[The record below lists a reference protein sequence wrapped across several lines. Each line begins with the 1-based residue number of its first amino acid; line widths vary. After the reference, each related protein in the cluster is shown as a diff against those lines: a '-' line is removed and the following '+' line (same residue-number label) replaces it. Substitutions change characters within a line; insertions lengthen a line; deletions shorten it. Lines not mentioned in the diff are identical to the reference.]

1 MQMKKNYL
9 LLFLIALL
17 FGTATM
23 RGQSVPLNKLDG
35 QSTYYIKVGN
45 GYIHFPN
52 ATDIKCTTSQSEAAK
67 CKLAPN
73 QSEGLIESIAT
84 DDSHAVKYGNTGRIG
99 QKKSLLYFKFFYAA
113 EGGKYYLKAAQGD
126 RQTGRYLT
134 NKAGTLSFE
143 DQKSNDAVVEITDIN
158 GASPTEATLNAEKR
172 LKAFALFQKVRHGND
187 AFDSPIMGNGL
198 GQYTHSN
205 PPLALEDQNLGS
217 SYWEYATYN
226 MYKAGHDGF
235 SAANVNSEMRK
246 LNKAIGSIKINP
258 LETGKFVVISTKS
271 PYEDAVRDNTKL
283 FQTRVIIDN
292 VAGPKQPAKYLKA
305 TATGYELTS
314 TKSEASVFYF
324 DGNHL
329 TGLDYGFGLN
339 TTQNKYNLS
348 EAEQKAVVAQGKLE
362 KTLDAGSYSLKVGNK
377 FVKLDNTSGLSVTDN
392 ESESHIFLEE
402 ATEFKL
408 NTDALGYVSFFA
420 PTAVELPTGV
430 EVYTG
435 KLNAQNSVVNLNK
448 VITTK
453 IPSNTAVLLRKGT
466 TGTSFVVK
474 KFNGTPTSLG
484 ENFLK
489 GYTVSSNQRREN
501 AYGFAVQNNKL
512 VFIHLTDGVRAFK
525 AVIFNGNAAGMQEF
539 LPAAFVPTG
548 IEGVTAEENKEEIFD
563 LTGRRVESP
572 VKGQVYVKGGKKF
585 IQK

>member
-23 RGQSVPLNKLDG
+23 RGQSVPFDKIDATKG
-35 QSTYYIKVGN
+35 YIMKVGTAYLVLKDETTITTTTKKEEATLLSVNPEHN
-45 GYIHFPN
+45 GNISSIVSKEDNGKN
-52 ATDIKCTTSQSEAAK
+52 ALGYKNQRK
-67 CKLAPN
+67 GKFKLAQDGTYN
-73 QSEGLIESIAT
+73 AF
-84 DDSHAVKYGNTGRIG
+84 
-99 QKKSLLYFKFFYAA
+99 LYKQ
-113 EGGKYYLKAAQGD
+113 ENGKYYLQATEGNANGK
-126 RQTGRYLT
+126 YLSC
-134 NKAGTLSFE
+134 ASGVLSLE
-143 DQKSNDAVVEITDIN
+143 ENISANAIIELTDPNGSSDAEV
-158 GASPTEATLNAEKR
+158 TLNAKKMRET
-172 LKAFALFQKVRHGND
+172 LALFQAKRKGQDHFPNG
-187 AFDSPIMGNGL
+187 FFGTGL
-198 GQYTHSN
+198 GQYPQPT
-205 PPLALEDQNLGS
+205 LANNVFD
-217 SYWEYATYN
+217 YVTYN
-226 MYKAGHDGF
+226 IYLEGHADIGNGNA
-235 SAANVNSEMRK
+235 SSEMEK
-246 LNKAIGSIKINP
+246 MKTLKNALQINLP
-258 LETGKFVVISTKS
+258 KNGTFVVITTKS
-271 PYEDAVRDNTKL
+271 SFEDAVRDNAKIFRTK
-283 FQTRVIIDN
+283 VNID
-292 VAGPKQPAKYLKA
+292 VAAGPKQSAKYLKA
-305 TATGYELTS
+305 TATGYELTT
-314 TKSEASVFYF
+314 TKSEAAVFYF

-339 TTQNKYNLS
+339 TTQSKYNLS
-348 EAEQKAVVAQGKLE
+348 EAEQKAVVTQGKLE

-377 FVKLDNTSGLSVTDN
+377 FVKLDNTSSLSVTDN
-392 ESESHIFLEE
+392 EAESHIFLEE

-408 NTDALGYVSFFA
+408 NTDNLGYVTFFA

-435 KLNAQNSVVNLNK
+435 KLNAQNSVVNLKK
-448 VITTK
+448 VNTTK
-453 IPSNTAVLLRKGT
+453 IPANTAVLLRKGT

-489 GYTVSSNQRREN
+489 GYTVSSNQRVAN

-512 VFIHLTDGVRAFK
+512 VFIPLNDGVRAFK

>member
-1 MQMKKNYL
+1 MKKNYL

-23 RGQSVPLNKLDG
+23 RGQSLPLNKLDG
-35 QSTYYIKVGN
+35 FSTYYIKVGN

-52 ATDIKCTTSQSEAAK
+52 ATDIKCTPSQSEAAK

-73 QSEGLIESIAT
+73 QSEGLIESITT
-84 DDSHAVKYGNTGRIG
+84 DDSHTIRYGNTGKIG
-99 QKKSLLYFKFFYAA
+99 QKKSLFYLKFSYVAD
-113 EGGKYYLKAAQGD
+113 GGKYYLKAAQGD

-143 DQKSNDAVVEITDIN
+143 DQKSNDAVVEITNIN

-205 PPLALEDQNLGS
+205 PPLALEDKNLGS
-217 SYWEYATYN
+217 SYWEYATLN

-235 SAANVNSEMRK
+235 SAANVDSEMRK

-271 PYEDAVRDNTKL
+271 LYEDAVRDNTKI
-283 FQTRVIIDN
+283 FQTRVVIDN
-292 VAGPKQPAKYLKA
+292 VAGPKQAAKYLKA
-305 TATGYELTS
+305 TATGYTLTS
-314 TKSEASVFYF
+314 TKAEAAVFFF

-339 TTQNKYNLS
+339 TTQNKYTLS

-377 FVKLDNTSGLSVTDN
+377 FVKLDNAGLSVTDN

-435 KLNAQNSVVNLNK
+435 KLNAQNSVVNLKK
-448 VITTK
+448 VNTTK
-453 IPSNTAVLLRKGT
+453 IPANTAVLLRKGT
-466 TGTSFVVK
+466 SKTSFTVK
-474 KFNGTPTSLG
+474 KIASAPAITDNS
-484 ENFLK
+484 LK
-489 GYTVSSNQRREN
+489 GYTVSSNQRVAN
-501 AYGFAVQNNKL
+501 AYGFAVQGNKL
-512 VFIHLTDGVRAFK
+512 VFIPLTDGVRAFK

-539 LPAAFVPTG
+539 IPAAFVPTG
-548 IEGVTAEENKEEIFD
+548 IEGVTVEENKEEIFD

-572 VKGQVYVKGGKKF
+572 VKGQIYVKGGKKF

>member
-23 RGQSVPLNKLDG
+23 RGQSVPFDKIDATKG
-35 QSTYYIKVGN
+35 YIMKVGTAYLVLKDETTITTTTKKEEATLLSVNPEQN
-45 GYIHFPN
+45 GNISSIVSKEDNGKN
-52 ATDIKCTTSQSEAAK
+52 ALAYKNQRK
-67 CKLAPN
+67 GKFKLAQDGTYN
-73 QSEGLIESIAT
+73 AF
-84 DDSHAVKYGNTGRIG
+84 
-99 QKKSLLYFKFFYAA
+99 LYKQ
-113 EGGKYYLKAAQGD
+113 ENGKYYLQATEGNANGK
-126 RQTGRYLT
+126 YLSC
-134 NKAGTLSFE
+134 ASGVLSLE
-143 DQKSNDAVVEITDIN
+143 ENISANAIIELTDPNGSSDAEV
-158 GASPTEATLNAEKR
+158 TLNAKKMRET
-172 LKAFALFQKVRHGND
+172 LALFQAKRKGQDHFPNG
-187 AFDSPIMGNGL
+187 FFGTGL
-198 GQYTHSN
+198 GQYPQPT
-205 PPLALEDQNLGS
+205 LANNVFD
-217 SYWEYATYN
+217 YVTYN
-226 MYKAGHDGF
+226 IYLEGHADIGNGNA
-235 SAANVNSEMRK
+235 SSEMEK
-246 LNKAIGSIKINP
+246 MKTLKNALQINLP
-258 LETGKFVVISTKS
+258 KNGTFVVITTKS
-271 PYEDAVRDNTKL
+271 SFEDAVRDNAKVFRTK
-283 FQTRVIIDN
+283 VNIDAA
-292 VAGPKQPAKYLKA
+292 AGPKQSAKYLKA
-305 TATGYELTS
+305 TATGYQLT
-314 TKSEASVFYF
+314 TDKAEAAVFFF
-324 DGNHL
+324 DGDHL

-339 TTQNKYNLS
+339 TTQSKYNLT
-348 EAEQKAVVAQGKLE
+348 ETEQKAVVAQGKLE

-435 KLNAQNSVVNLNK
+435 KLNAQNSVVNLKK
-448 VITTK
+448 VNTTK
-453 IPSNTAVLLRKGT
+453 IPANTAVLLRKGT

-489 GYTVSSNQRREN
+489 GYTVSSNQRVAN

-512 VFIHLTDGVRAFK
+512 VFIPLNDGVRAFK

>member
-1 MQMKKNYL
+1 MKKNYL

-23 RGQSVPLNKLDG
+23 RGQSVPLKDLDG
-35 QSTYYIKVGN
+35 FKTYYIKVGN
-45 GYIHFPN
+45 GYIHFPD

-73 QSEGLIESIAT
+73 QSEGLIESIVT
-84 DDSHAVKYGNTGRIG
+84 SDDSHRIKYGNSGKIK
-99 QKKSLLYFKFFYAA
+99 QKGVSYFKFSYAA
-113 EGGKYYLKAAQGD
+113 EGGKYYLKAAQGTN
-126 RQTGRYLT
+126 QGRYLT

-158 GASPTEATLNAEKR
+158 GASPTEAIINAKKR
-172 LKAFALFQKVRHGND
+172 LEAFALFQKVRVGDN

-198 GQYTHSN
+198 GQYTHSD
-205 PPLALEDQNLGS
+205 PPLVLEDKALGS
-217 SYWEYATYN
+217 SYWEYVTYR
-226 MYKAGHDGF
+226 MYKAGHSDFG
-235 SAANVNSEMRK
+235 AGNIDSEMRR
-246 LNKAIGSIKINP
+246 LNKAIESIKINP

-271 PYEDAVRDNTKL
+271 PYEDAVRDNTKI
-283 FQTRVIIDN
+283 FQTRVVIDN
-292 VAGPKQPAKYLKA
+292 VAGPKQSAKYLKA

-377 FVKLDNTSGLSVTDN
+377 FVKLDNSGLSVTDN

-408 NTDALGYVSFFA
+408 NTDNLGYVTFYA
-420 PTAVELPTGV
+420 PTAVEILDNV

-435 KLNAQNSVVNLNK
+435 KLNAQNSVVSLKK
-448 VITTK
+448 VNTKK
-453 IPSNTAVLLRKGT
+453 IPANTAVLLRKGT
-466 TGTSFVVK
+466 SKTSFTVK
-474 KFNGTPTSLG
+474 KIDSAPAITDNA
-484 ENFLK
+484 LK
-489 GYTVSSNQRREN
+489 GYTVSSNQRVAN

-512 VFIHLTDGVRAFK
+512 VFIPLNDGVRAFK
-525 AVIFNGNAAGMQEF
+525 AVIFNNNAAGMQEF
-539 LPAAFVPTG
+539 LPTAFVPTG

>member
-23 RGQSVPLNKLDG
+23 RGQSLPLNKLDG
-35 QSTYYIKVGN
+35 FSTYYIKVGN

-52 ATDIKCTTSQSEAAK
+52 ATDIKCTPSQSEAAK

-73 QSEGLIESIAT
+73 QSEGLIESITT
-84 DDSHAVKYGNTGRIG
+84 DDSHTIRYGNTGKIG
-99 QKKSLLYFKFFYAA
+99 QKKSLFYLKFSYVA

-143 DQKSNDAVVEITDIN
+143 DQKSNDAVVEITNIN

-172 LKAFALFQKVRHGND
+172 LKAFALFQKVRNGND

-205 PPLALEDQNLGS
+205 PPLALEDKNLGS
-217 SYWEYATYN
+217 SYWEYATLN

-235 SAANVNSEMRK
+235 SAANVDSEMRK
-246 LNKAIGSIKINP
+246 LNKAIESIKINP

-271 PYEDAVRDNTKL
+271 LYEDAVRDNTKI
-283 FQTRVIIDN
+283 FQTRVVIDN
-292 VAGPKQPAKYLKA
+292 VAGPKQAAKYLKA
-305 TATGYELTS
+305 TATGYQLT
-314 TKSEASVFYF
+314 TDKAEAAVFFF

-339 TTQNKYNLS
+339 TTQNKYTLS
-348 EAEQKAVVAQGKLE
+348 EAEQKAVVTQGKLE

-408 NTDALGYVSFFA
+408 NTDGLGYVTFYA

-435 KLNAQNSVVNLNK
+435 KLNAQNSVVNLKK
-448 VITTK
+448 VNTTK
-453 IPSNTAVLLRKGT
+453 IPANTAVLLRKGT

-489 GYTVSSNQRREN
+489 GYTVSSNQRVAN

-512 VFIHLTDGVRAFK
+512 VFIPLNDGVRAFK

>member
-1 MQMKKNYL
+1 MKKNYL

-23 RGQSVPLNKLDG
+23 RGQSVPLNELDG
-35 QSTYYIKVGN
+35 FKTYYIKVGN
-45 GYIHFPN
+45 GYIHFPD

-73 QSEGLIESIAT
+73 QSEGLIESIVT
-84 DDSHAVKYGNTGRIG
+84 SDDSHRIKYGNSGKIKQTGAT
-99 QKKSLLYFKFFYAA
+99 YFKFFYKA
-113 EGGKYYLKAAQGD
+113 EGGKYYLKAAQGS
-126 RQTGRYLT
+126 RQTGKYLT

-143 DQKSNDAVVEITDIN
+143 DQKSNDAIVEITDIN
-158 GASPTEATLNAEKR
+158 GASPTEAIINAKKR
-172 LKAFALFQKVRHGND
+172 LEAFALFQKVRVGDN

-198 GQYTHSN
+198 GQYTHSD
-205 PPLALEDQNLGS
+205 PPLVLEDKALGS
-217 SYWEYATYN
+217 SYWEYVTYR
-226 MYKAGHDGF
+226 MYKAGHSDFG
-235 SAANVNSEMRK
+235 AGNIDSEMRR
-246 LNKAIGSIKINP
+246 LNKAIESIKINP

-271 PYEDAVRDNTKL
+271 PYEDAVRDNTKT
-283 FQTRVIIDN
+283 FQTRVVIDN
-292 VAGPKQPAKYLKA
+292 VAGPKQSAKYLVAK
-305 TATGYELTS
+305 ATGYELT
-314 TKSEASVFYF
+314 TDKAKASVFYF

-408 NTDALGYVSFFA
+408 NTDGLGYVTFYA
-420 PTAVELPTGV
+420 PTAVELPAGV

-435 KLNAQNSVVNLNK
+435 KLNAQNSVVNLKK
-448 VITTK
+448 VNTTK
-453 IPSNTAVLLRKGT
+453 IPANTAVLLRKGT

-489 GYTVSSNQRREN
+489 GYTVSSNQRVAN

-512 VFIHLTDGVRAFK
+512 VFIPLNDGVRAFK

>member
-1 MQMKKNYL
+1 MKKNYL

-23 RGQSVPLNKLDG
+23 RGQSLPLNKLDG
-35 QSTYYIKVGN
+35 FSTYYIKVGN

-52 ATDIKCTTSQSEAAK
+52 ATDIKCTPSQSEAAK

-73 QSEGLIESIAT
+73 QSEGLIESITT
-84 DDSHAVKYGNTGRIG
+84 DDSHTIRYGNTGKIG
-99 QKKSLLYFKFFYAA
+99 QKKSLFYLKFSYVA

-143 DQKSNDAVVEITDIN
+143 DQKSNDAVVEITNIN

-172 LKAFALFQKVRHGND
+172 LKAFALFQKVRHRND

-205 PPLALEDQNLGS
+205 PPLALEDKNLGS
-217 SYWEYATYN
+217 SYWEYATLN

-235 SAANVNSEMRK
+235 SAANVDSEMRK
-246 LNKAIGSIKINP
+246 LNKAIESIKINP

-271 PYEDAVRDNTKL
+271 LYEDAVRDNTKI
-283 FQTRVIIDN
+283 FQTRVVIDN
-292 VAGPKQPAKYLKA
+292 VAGPKQAAKYLKA
-305 TATGYELTS
+305 TATGYQLT
-314 TKSEASVFYF
+314 TDKAEAAVFFF

-339 TTQNKYNLS
+339 TTQNKYTLS
-348 EAEQKAVVAQGKLE
+348 EAEQKAVVTQGKLE

-408 NTDALGYVSFFA
+408 NTDGLGYVTFYA

-435 KLNAQNSVVNLNK
+435 KLNAQNSVVNLKK
-448 VITTK
+448 VNTTK
-453 IPSNTAVLLRKGT
+453 IPANTAVLLRKGT

-489 GYTVSSNQRREN
+489 GYTVSSNQRVAN

-512 VFIHLTDGVRAFK
+512 VFIPLNDGVRAFK

>member
-1 MQMKKNYL
+1 MKKNYL

-23 RGQSVPLNKLDG
+23 RGQSVPFDKIDANKGYIMKVGTAYLVLKDQGITTTTKKEEATLLSVTPEQNGNISAITAKENVNYALAYKNQKRGKFKLD
-35 QSTYYIKVGN
+35 QN
-45 GYIHFPN
+45 GTFS
-52 ATDIKCTTSQSEAAK
+52 AF
-67 CKLAPN
+67 
-73 QSEGLIESIAT
+73 
-84 DDSHAVKYGNTGRIG
+84 
-99 QKKSLLYFKFFYAA
+99 LYKQ
-113 EGGKYYLKAAQGD
+113 ENGKYYLQATEGNANGK
-126 RQTGRYLT
+126 YLSCVS
-134 NKAGTLSFE
+134 GVLSLE
-143 DQKSNDAVVEITDIN
+143 DISANAIIELTDPNGSSNAEVL
-158 GASPTEATLNAEKR
+158 LNAEKR
-172 LKAFALFQKVRHGND
+172 LNAFALFQKVRKGND

-198 GQYTHSN
+198 GQYTHSD
-205 PPLALEDQNLGS
+205 PPLLLEDKADLGKS
-217 SYWEYATYN
+217 SYWEYATYK
-226 MYKAGHDGF
+226 MYQAGHSDFG
-235 SAANVNSEMRK
+235 AANVDSEMRK

-292 VAGPKQPAKYLKA
+292 VAGPKQSAKYLKA
-305 TATGYELTS
+305 TATGYQLT
-314 TKSEASVFYF
+314 TDKAEAAVFFF
-324 DGNHL
+324 DGDHL

-339 TTQNKYNLS
+339 TTQNKYNLT
-348 EAEQKAVVAQGKLE
+348 ETEQKAVVAQGKLE

-392 ESESHIFLEE
+392 ESDSHIFLEE

-435 KLNAQNSVVNLNK
+435 KLNAQNSVVNLKK
-448 VITTK
+448 VNTTK
-453 IPSNTAVLLRKGT
+453 IPANTAVLLRKGT
-466 TGTSFVVK
+466 FKTSFTVK
-474 KFNGTPTSLG
+474 KIASAPAITDNS
-484 ENFLK
+484 LK
-489 GYTVSSNQRREN
+489 GYTVSSNQRVAN
-501 AYGFAVQNNKL
+501 AYGFAVQGNKL
-512 VFIHLTDGVRAFK
+512 VFIPLTDGVRAFK